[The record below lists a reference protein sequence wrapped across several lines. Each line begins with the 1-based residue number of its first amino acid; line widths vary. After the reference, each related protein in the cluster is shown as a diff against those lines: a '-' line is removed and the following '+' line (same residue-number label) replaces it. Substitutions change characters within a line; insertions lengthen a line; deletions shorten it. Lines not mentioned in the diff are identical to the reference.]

1 MHAALVDAS
10 RVPPDQRSEMD
21 KFWAQQVRELSYDME
36 DAVDEFAVRV
46 AGRDSTAATD
56 ANIFK
61 KILCRA
67 TAVVRKAKD
76 RHKISDKIKDIKKLS
91 SELAQLRDRYTV
103 KGAGA
108 NLAATTGIDPRVL
121 DLYKKESDL
130 VGIEET
136 RDKVIKMLTGGNGHA
151 GLGNTTLA
159 KTVHDGLKN
168 QFQCCAFIS
177 VGRTPN
183 LTKTFENMLVELNE
197 EYRNR
202 TDMVGWD
209 LKRLCNELHKLLQ
222 HKRYFIVVDDVWDKE
237 SWEAIKY
244 SLNDNNCGSRIIM
257 TTRNFDVATKAEE
270 VYRLKP
276 LSGQNSRKL
285 FYKRMLSQE
294 GESIEDM
301 SSEVCSKIIDK
312 CDGVPL
318 AIIAIASLLVDK
330 PCQDWSKV
338 YDSIGFGN
346 GDNTMKIMSYSYHD
360 LPSYLKPCLL
370 HLSIFPEDFEVDTR
384 SLIWMWIGEGFVYHE
399 KEEGSLFQ
407 VGERYFNE
415 LVNRSMI
422 QQPRESKYHQFAQW
436 FGIHDIVF
444 DLICKLAKDENFV
457 TVLGKR
463 EQQASSASSRR
474 GKKTSLPRSENSK
487 IRRLVIQNHQL
498 RQIPEDTMDMPEV
511 LRSLN
516 IENSQIENMVPL
528 HSFKVCRALRIQRS
542 NVLINLNHLGRLLH
556 LKYLDISYS
565 PIDELPNEIGNLK
578 SLLAL
583 LLIKTGL
590 DELPPVVCLLRQL
603 LYLDARGFKRLPA
616 DRMGKL
622 ASLEELRLM
631 DVVGQSATEDLVV
644 ELGKLTRLR
653 VVVIKF
659 FGVLGESLQKSL
671 VQSLCNL
678 GELQELAIYSN
689 WSQGATIWE
698 SWEPPRMLR
707 RLHIAGIRF
716 LQLPGWIN
724 SSSLPHLYFIHL
736 CVNVVEVHDLDNLA
750 RLPELSY
757 LNLDSYSWP
766 PGYTVGTD
774 GFKNL
779 RFCHVE
785 TALKF
790 HSGAMPRIE
799 ELQFQVYP
807 KLETYLVNG
816 VPVKQLPTKDV
827 IGDLDFGLDNL
838 LSLEQVTISIFC
850 FSATAPEVQG
860 VEAVVSRAVE
870 DHPNHPTI
878 NVYRLDEEAMCDVDI
893 VEINRAIGV
902 LAWKDESDANFI
914 RLLSPYQRLQEAVFG
929 IFCEDASM
937 CEVEKVEA
945 ALTHAAEV
953 HPNHPSIE
961 LIRENTEKMLSP
973 SDHPET
979 KTPARELIILL
990 VRSLQAC
997 RQSQRAIIIPHLLIL
1012 RFPEEAGWNLKITFS
1027 ASSGM
1032 FLLLGAGR
1040 TMEQLALCSTEGR
1053 NSGNWSVVVDDM
1065 SISVAKDC
1073 S

>member
-1 MHAALVDAS
+1 MA
-10 RVPPDQRSEMD
+10 
-21 KFWAQQVRELSYDME
+21 
-36 DAVDEFAVRV
+36 
-46 AGRDSTAATD
+46 
-56 ANIFK
+56 
-61 KILCRA
+61 
-67 TAVVRKAKD
+67 
-76 RHKISDKIKDIKKLS
+76 
-91 SELAQLRDRYTV
+91 
-103 KGAGA
+103 
-108 NLAATTGIDPRVL
+108 
-121 DLYKKESDL
+121 
-130 VGIEET
+130 
-136 RDKVIKMLTGGNGHA
+136 
-151 GLGNTTLA
+151 
-159 KTVHDGLKN
+159 
-168 QFQCCAFIS
+168 
-177 VGRTPN
+177 
-183 LTKTFENMLVELNE
+183 
-197 EYRNR
+197 
-202 TDMVGWD
+202 GWD

-222 HKRYFIVVDDVWDKE
+222 HKRYFIIVDDVWDKE

-301 SSEVCSKIIDK
+301 SSEVCSKIINK

-346 GDNTMKIMSYSYHD
+346 GNNTMKIMSYSYHD

-370 HLSIFPEDFEVDTR
+370 HLSIFPEDFKVDTR
-384 SLIWMWIGEGFVYHE
+384 TLIWMWIGEGFIYLE

-422 QQPRESKYHQFAQW
+422 QQPRESKYNQFAQW
-436 FGIHDIVF
+436 IGIHDIVF
-444 DLICKLAKDENFV
+444 DLICKLAKDENFI
-457 TVLGKR
+457 TVLGSR

-474 GKKTSLPRSENSK
+474 GKKTSLPSSDNSK
-487 IRRLVIQNHQL
+487 IRRLVIKNHQL

-583 LLIKTGL
+583 VLIKTGL

-603 LYLDARGFKRLPA
+603 LYLEATGFKRLPA

-622 ASLEELRLM
+622 TSLEELRLM
-631 DVVGQSATEDLVV
+631 DVVGQNATEDLVV

-659 FGVLGESLQKSL
+659 FRELGESLQKSL

-678 GELQELAIYSN
+678 GELHELAIYSKR
-689 WSQGATIWE
+689 SQGATIWE

-716 LQLPGWIN
+716 LRLPGWIN
-724 SSSLPHLYFIHL
+724 SSRLPHLYLISLHIL
-736 CVNVVEVHDLDNLA
+736 VVEVNDLDNLA
-750 RLPELSY
+750 RLTELSY
-757 LNLDSYSWP
+757 LKLGGSGWP
-766 PGYTVGTD
+766 PGYNVGID

-779 RFCHVE
+779 RFCNVG

-790 HSGAMPRIE
+790 HPGAAQRLE
-799 ELQFQVYP
+799 ELHFTVYP
-807 KLETYLVNG
+807 ELVSAWLNG
-816 VPVKQLPTKDV
+816 VPFKQLPTKDV

-838 LSLEQVTISIFC
+838 LSLEQVTISILC
-850 FSATAPEVQG
+850 FNATATEVQG

-878 NVYRLDEEAMCDVDI
+878 NVHRRREEAMCDVDI
-893 VEINRAIGV
+893 VKVGWAIGV
-902 LAWKDESDANFI
+902 LLWKDESYANFT
-914 RLLSPYQRLQEAVFG
+914 RLLSPYRHLQEAVFS
-929 IFCEDASM
+929 IFCECAIM

-953 HPNHPSIE
+953 HPNHPTIK
-961 LIRENTEKMLSP
+961 LIRENTEKMLSS
-973 SDHPET
+973 SDHPDT
-979 KTPARELIILL
+979 ELDDHNGSQESS
-990 VRSLQAC
+990 VSRLQ
-997 RQSQRAIIIPHLLIL
+997 
-1012 RFPEEAGWNLKITFS
+1012 
-1027 ASSGM
+1027 
-1032 FLLLGAGR
+1032 LG
-1040 TMEQLALCSTEGR
+1040 
-1053 NSGNWSVVVDDM
+1053 N
-1065 SISVAKDC
+1065 
-1073 S
+1073 